1 MADYSLT
8 TGNDTLVAPASG
20 STVYATAATLN
31 AGDSLTGGA
40 GTDVLVL
47 SGSGTFR
54 VDHLANFTGF
64 ENIRLDNATNSFANL
79 TLDSQAIEVDATGP
93 LSIQAFSPLNWNGS
107 DIVNGDTSQAWPT
120 ILDFLNN
127 QASYPPAPVT
137 YDLTSNTFSHV
148 SSINAGPD
156 NITLLINSADAAG
169 VQDFSASGMNDKLV
183 TTGSTLDL
191 SHTTVSG
198 FTVASTNGVGT
209 TFTVG
214 DLGTAF
220 QIVGGPGHDTLI
232 AQGLTL
238 TADQRTAIFETSSIE
253 TITDQSG
260 TYVSPRQVAPTLSV
274 SSDPSGPAF
283 PLTMGPNNRYFVD
296 QNGVPFLV
304 NGDLPQA
311 LLVNLS
317 SSDMNLYMAN
327 RKSHGFNTII
337 VDVLADTYTGGNT
350 NGTTYDGIAPFT
362 SGSSPSN
369 YDLSTPNPTYFAR
382 LDALVSMATANGFL
396 LFLDPIETGGWL
408 QTLQNNGASKAF
420 DFGVFLGNRYKDYP
434 NVAWQSGNDFQSWTN
449 TSDSNLVYQVMAG
462 IKSVAP
468 SQIQT
473 IELSFPTSYSNQDT
487 VTLPAINMDAAY
499 TYHETYD
506 MMLQGFNSSPTSPV
520 FLVEGNYEGENNGFS
535 FPGVTGTF
543 ILRAQEYWTM
553 TSGGVG
559 QFYGSRWV
567 WDFASGWQSTLDSAG
582 VAQLPYWTALFT
594 SVGWWK
600 LVPDQNHQIVT
611 AGYGTYN
618 ANNDNFYS
626 SNYAT
631 TAWNPDGTTS
641 VTYDIAGSAL
651 TVNLAK
657 FAGPVSAQW
666 YDPSNG
672 TYQSVTGSP
681 FANTSSRVFQ
691 PPGKNQEGYNDWV
704 LVLRAS
710 GAASLGDDTYVVD
723 NAGDVVDETGGD
735 GTDTVRSSVTFSLS
749 DALHAKGE
757 IENLTLTGSSAING
771 TGNDLDNVITGNSRQ
786 ECACGTWRADDLD
799 GGGGIDTATYA
810 ASGSGVVVSLMTGLG
825 SGGDAEGDTLVN
837 IENLIGSAFNDT
849 LTGGSLANR
858 IDGGAGD
865 DMIEGG
871 AGNDVLLGGLNGA
884 AGDTVSYAN
893 AAAGVKVNL
902 GDDACAE
909 HGRGGRGHAVG
920 F

>member
-1 MADYSLT
+1 MANYNLT
-8 TGNDTLVAPASG
+8 TSNDTFVAPASG
-20 STVYATAATLN
+20 STV
-31 AGDSLTGGA
+31 
-40 GTDVLVL
+40 
-47 SGSGTFR
+47 
-54 VDHLANFTGF
+54 
-64 ENIRLDNATNSFANL
+64 
-79 TLDSQAIEVDATGP
+79 
-93 LSIQAFSPLNWNGS
+93 
-107 DIVNGDTSQAWPT
+107 
-120 ILDFLNN
+120 
-127 QASYPPAPVT
+127 
-137 YDLTSNTFSHV
+137 
-148 SSINAGPD
+148 
-156 NITLLINSADAAG
+156 
-169 VQDFSASGMNDKLV
+169 
-183 TTGSTLDL
+183 
-191 SHTTVSG
+191 
-198 FTVASTNGVGT
+198 
-209 TFTVG
+209 
-214 DLGTAF
+214 
-220 QIVGGPGHDTLI
+220 
-232 AQGLTL
+232 
-238 TADQRTAIFETSSIE
+238 
-253 TITDQSG
+253 
-260 TYVSPRQVAPTLSV
+260 
-274 SSDPSGPAF
+274 SSDPSGPVF

-304 NGDLPQA
+304 NGDSPQA

-317 SSDMNLYMAN
+317 SSDMNLYMTD

-337 VDVLADTYTGGNT
+337 VDVLAEHYTGGNT

-382 LDALVSMATANGFL
+382 LDAVVSMAAANGFL

-408 QTLQNNGASKAF
+408 QTLQNNGTSKAF

-449 TSDSNLVYQVMAG
+449 TSDSDLVYQVMAG

-506 MMLQGFNSSPTSPV
+506 MMLQGYNSSPTSPV

-559 QFYGSRWV
+559 QFYGSH
-567 WDFASGWQSTLDSAG
+567 WDWGFASGWQSTLDSAG

-594 SVGWWK
+594 SVEWWK

-666 YDPSNG
+666 YDPTNG

-681 FANTSSRVFQ
+681 FANTSSWVFQ
-691 PPGKNQEGYNDWV
+691 PPGENQEGYNDWV

-710 GAASLGDDTYVVD
+710 AVADAQPPTNLVV
-723 NAGDVVDETGGD
+723 NGGFETGDFTGWTLS
-735 GTDTVRSSVTFSLS
+735 GNVAPLRYGPQAFITDPPERP
-749 DALHAKGE
+749 E
-757 IENLTLTGSSAING
+757 
-771 TGNDLDNVITGNSRQ
+771 
-786 ECACGTWRADDLD
+786 
-799 GGGGIDTATYA
+799 
-810 ASGSGVVVSLMTGLG
+810 
-825 SGGDAEGDTLVN
+825 
-837 IENLIGSAFNDT
+837 
-849 LTGGSLANR
+849 
-858 IDGGAGD
+858 
-865 DMIEGG
+865 
-871 AGNDVLLGGLNGA
+871 
-884 AGDTVSYAN
+884 
-893 AAAGVKVNL
+893 
-902 GDDACAE
+902 
-909 HGRGGRGHAVG
+909 
-920 F
+920 

>member
-1 MADYSLT
+1 MADYNLT
-8 TGNDTLVAPASG
+8 TGNDTFVAPASG

-54 VDHLANFTGF
+54 VDQLANFTGF

-79 TLDSQAIEVDATGP
+79 TLGSQAIEVDATGP

-107 DIVNGDTSQAWPT
+107 DIINGDTSQAWPT

-191 SHTTVSG
+191 SHTMVSG

-317 SSDMNLYMAN
+317 SSDMDLYMAN
-327 RKSHGFNTII
+327 RKSQGFNTII

-382 LDALVSMATANGFL
+382 LDALVSMATAYGFL
-396 LFLDPIETGGWL
+396 VFLDPIETGGWL
-408 QTLQNNGASKAF
+408 QTLQNNGTSKAF
-420 DFGVFLGNRYKDYP
+420 DFGVFLGNRYKNSP

-473 IELSFPTSYSNQDT
+473 IELSFLTSYSNQDT

-506 MMLQGFNSSPTSPV
+506 LMLQGFNSSPTSPV
-520 FLVEGNYEGENNGFS
+520 FLVEGHYEGENLGFS
-535 FPGVTGTF
+535 FPDVTGTF

-553 TSGGVG
+553 TSGGIG
-559 QFYGSRWV
+559 QFYGSRSV
-567 WDFASGWQSTLDSAG
+567 WNFASDWQSTLDSAG

-681 FANTSSRVFQ
+681 FTNTSSRVFQ
-691 PPGKNQEGYNDWV
+691 PPGKNQEGYDH
-704 LVLRAS
+704 R
-710 GAASLGDDTYVVD
+710 
-723 NAGDVVDETGGD
+723 GGCD
-735 GTDTVRSSVTFSLS
+735 RPRDQHRVRSYRAGPPSRALSL
-749 DALHAKGE
+749 L
-757 IENLTLTGSSAING
+757 
-771 TGNDLDNVITGNSRQ
+771 
-786 ECACGTWRADDLD
+786 
-799 GGGGIDTATYA
+799 
-810 ASGSGVVVSLMTGLG
+810 
-825 SGGDAEGDTLVN
+825 
-837 IENLIGSAFNDT
+837 
-849 LTGGSLANR
+849 
-858 IDGGAGD
+858 
-865 DMIEGG
+865 
-871 AGNDVLLGGLNGA
+871 
-884 AGDTVSYAN
+884 
-893 AAAGVKVNL
+893 
-902 GDDACAE
+902 
-909 HGRGGRGHAVG
+909 
-920 F
+920 